1 MARPPQEWGKIPS
14 KNIPIARHRA
24 AGSGSIFSFAAPG
37 AAGPKMREMAHNY
50 ILYHSMARP
59 FAPATRRRCVAAAT
73 FFMALATSA
82 LAQPL
87 PQRSPWFEIPA
98 NATFET
104 GDTWAVDGKRF
115 RLYGVQSCLRQ
126 TSFANEHDQKRD
138 CGEASLT
145 MLIALIRDLKPL
157 CYSAA
162 TIAGSQTQF
171 VFCFGAVPQGRDKG
185 ARVDLGMSL
194 VTLGYGFA
202 SLKLDGTPIHQP
214 YLAAQQLAKSSR
226 AGLWAYPDLP
236 EPNAIMLQAARRR
249 EPTQPNAALPA
260 PPDR

>member
-1 MARPPQEWGKIPS
+1 MAR
-14 KNIPIARHRA
+14 N
-24 AGSGSIFSFAAPG
+24 GSIFSFAAPG

-50 ILYHSMARP
+50 ILYHSMTRP
-59 FAPATRRRCVAAAT
+59 FAPATWCRCVAAAA
-73 FFMALATSA
+73 FFMALATSVP
-82 LAQPL
+82 AQPL

-104 GDTWAVDGKRF
+104 GDTWAVEGKRF

-126 TSFANEHDQKRD
+126 TSFTNEHDQKRD
-138 CGEASLT
+138 CGEASLA

-157 CYSAA
+157 CYPAA
-162 TIAGSQTQF
+162 TIAGAQTQF
-171 VFCFGAVPQGRDKG
+171 VFCFGVVPQGRDKA

-202 SLKLDGTPIHQP
+202 SLKLDGTPVHQP
-214 YLAAQQLAKSSR
+214 YLVVQQLAKSSR

-236 EPNAIMLQAARRR
+236 EPNAIILQAARYR
-249 EPTQPNAALPA
+249 EAASPNASHAA
-260 PPDR
+260 STDR